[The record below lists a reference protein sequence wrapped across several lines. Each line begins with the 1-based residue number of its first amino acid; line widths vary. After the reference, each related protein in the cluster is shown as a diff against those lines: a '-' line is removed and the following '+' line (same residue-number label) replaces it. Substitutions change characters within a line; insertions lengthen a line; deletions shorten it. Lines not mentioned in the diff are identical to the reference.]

1 MARQNDASMTA
12 NRPDTRR
19 PYYKEPVFRPPSEAY
34 SLLIQATEGCTHRC
48 TFCISNYGKKY
59 LVRPVEEIKRDID
72 AARALHGSR
81 FTKLFFLDGNALSM
95 PFDALEEITAYAKRT
110 LPGIDR
116 VGVYACGEDVLQKSD
131 DELRALADAGL
142 GIAYVGL
149 ESGDD
154 EILKQIKKNI
164 TADQLVEAARK
175 LMRNGITFSGTV
187 ISGIVGNDERKSHD
201 HAINTARMINR
212 MSPDEPMTWYIGV
225 LTLMIPPMTA
235 IAKDVQEGKIV
246 PMDEVQVVKEVR
258 LMIENID
265 DDVHDCVFRSNH
277 ASNYLVLKGVL
288 ADDKQALLVTVD
300 KAMAN
305 PARYFRPEFYRGL

>member
-1 MARQNDASMTA
+1 MK
-12 NRPDTRR
+12 R

-59 LVRPVEEIKRDID
+59 LVRPVEEIKLDID
-72 AARALHGSR
+72 AAHDIYGSR
-81 FTKLFFLDGNALSM
+81 FTKLFFLDGNAMSM
-95 PFDALEEITAYAKRT
+95 PFEALLEITAHAKKTIPSIER
-110 LPGIDR
+110 I
-116 VGVYACGEDVLQKSD
+116 GVYACGEDVLNKSN

-154 EILKQIKKNI
+154 EILKRIKKNI

-175 LMRNGITFSGTV
+175 LMRNGITFSGTI
-187 ISGIVGNDERKSHD
+187 ISGIAGKDENKSRD
-201 HAINTARMINR
+201 HAINTALMINR
-212 MSPDEPMTWYIGV
+212 MCPDDPMTWYIGV
-225 LTLMIPPMTA
+225 LTLMIPPSTA
-235 IAKDVQEGKIV
+235 IAKDVQLGTFE
-246 PMDEVQVVKEVR
+246 PMDEMQIVSEVR

-265 DDVHDCVFRSNH
+265 DGLHDCVFRSNH

-288 ADDKQALLVTVD
+288 ADDKEALLATIDNALV
-300 KAMAN
+300 N
-305 PARYFRPEFYRGL
+305 PARYFRPEYFRGL

>member
-1 MARQNDASMTA
+1 MKH
-12 NRPDTRR
+12 

-59 LVRPVEEIKRDID
+59 LVRPVEEIKMDID
-72 AARALHGSR
+72 AARDIYGSR
-81 FTKLFFLDGNALSM
+81 FTKLFFLDGNAMSM
-95 PFDALEEITAYAKRT
+95 PTDALLEITAYAKRT
-110 LPGIDR
+110 IPSIER

-154 EILKQIKKNI
+154 EILKRIKKNI
-164 TADQLVEAARK
+164 TSDQLVEAARK

-187 ISGIVGNDERKSHD
+187 ISGIVGNDEQKSRD

-212 MSPDEPMTWYIGV
+212 MCPDESMVWYIGV

-235 IAKDVQEGKIV
+235 VAKDVQQGKLV
-246 PMDEVQVVKEVR
+246 PMDEVQVVEEVR
-258 LMIENID
+258 LIIENID
-265 DDVHDCVFRSNH
+265 DYLHDCVFRSNH

-288 ADDKQALLVTVD
+288 ADDKQSLLATID
-300 KAMAN
+300 KALAN
-305 PARYFRPEFYRGL
+305 PSKYFRPEYFRGL